1 MKFFLDISKVFNF
14 LSNVDKYIFKTTDT
28 NRKVFKAEKNG
39 EKYSAVQY
47 PNGRI
52 VETRSYFP
60 DKNND
65 N

>member
-1 MKFFLDISKVFNF
+1 MKFFPDISKVFNF

-47 PNGRI
+47 PSGKI
-52 VETRSYFP
+52 VETHSYFP
-60 DKNND
+60 EKND